1 MIKNSIR
8 TVPARAAGYVL
19 AVLTVGLM
27 TGVLLSTPAMAQHK
41 ANESDLEVP
50 TNDMEVVELGRAKY
64 AQRCSFCHGGDGHG
78 GKGPCLSC
86 GKFAYVGNTNAEIY
100 SVIAAGLPNRSLGGT
115 MGAFGTTMSAQEIL
129 AVLTFL
135 RWEEKRRI
143 AAGEIPDPAN
153 DESNQL
159 LVFPE

>member
-1 MIKNSIR
+1 MLLNWINR
-8 TVPARAAGYVL
+8 ARARATVFVL
-19 AVLTVGLM
+19 AAMTVGATM
-27 TGVLLSTPAMAQHK
+27 GLLLGTPAMAQHK

-50 TNDMEVVELGRAKY
+50 TNDMKVVEFGRAKY

-100 SVIAAGLPNRSLGGT
+100 GVIAGGLPNRSLGGT
-115 MGAFGTTMSAQEIL
+115 MGAFGTTMTAEEIL
-129 AVLTFL
+129 AVLTFM

-143 AAGEIPDPAN
+143 AAGEIPDPAK

>member
-1 MIKNSIR
+1 MLDNLIK
-8 TVPARAAGYVL
+8 TAVARAAGYAL

-50 TNDMEVVELGRAKY
+50 TNDMKVVEFGRAKY

-100 SVIAAGLPNRSLGGT
+100 GVIAGGLPNRSLGGT
-115 MGAFGTTMSAQEIL
+115 MGAFGTTMTAEEIL
-129 AVLTFL
+129 AVLTFM

-143 AAGEIPDPAN
+143 AAGEIPDPAK
-153 DESNQL
+153 DESNQQ